1 MMRLFHLRP
10 FIALAVLSLLALLSP
25 AQAGPGRVA
34 VSSAH
39 ELATE
44 AGLEIL
50 AQGGNA
56 FDAAVAVSAALA
68 VVEPGS
74 SGIGGG
80 GFWLLYRAADG
91 VAVMVD
97 GRETAPAAARPDMYI
112 GADGAVDRDLAING
126 PLAAGIPGAPAA
138 WVHLAE
144 HYGTLPLA
152 TLLAPAI
159 RLAEQGF
166 AVNRQYQSLIEWRE
180 EVMARWPDSAAIF
193 MPDGTVPALGT
204 LIRQADL
211 AKTLRALA
219 ADGFDG
225 FYRGEVAER
234 LVAGVRAEGGIWTLD
249 DLAAYR
255 IVERDVIRS
264 RYRGHELL
272 TAAPPSSGG
281 IAIAQILNLLE
292 PFDLDALT
300 RVERIHLLAE
310 AMRRAYRDRAL
321 YLGDPDF
328 VDIPTAMLLSPYY
341 AAGLRA
347 GIRMD
352 RATPSAALA
361 SDPKVLPQ
369 SDHTT
374 HFSLLDAD
382 GNLVAGTLTINLP
395 FGAAYVVPG
404 TGVLLNNE
412 MDDFSAAAGVPN
424 EYGLIGFAANEIQP
438 GKRMLSSMSPTIVK
452 SDARTG
458 VIGTPGGSRII
469 TMVLLG
475 ILDFIDGNGPQS
487 WVSLPRFHHQ
497 YQPDL
502 IEIEPGWLSEQEVD
516 QLKALGHQIRLAP
529 DTWGNMHGVMWDRIN
544 DRVEAA
550 HDPRWDSGGAEVREF
565 RQRASEQ

>member
-166 AVNRQYQSLIEWRE
+166 Q
-180 EVMARWPDSAAIF
+180 
-193 MPDGTVPALGT
+193 
-204 LIRQADL
+204 L
-211 AKTLRALA
+211 A
-219 ADGFDG
+219 
-225 FYRGEVAER
+225 
-234 LVAGVRAEGGIWTLD
+234 
-249 DLAAYR
+249 
-255 IVERDVIRS
+255 
-264 RYRGHELL
+264 
-272 TAAPPSSGG
+272 
-281 IAIAQILNLLE
+281 
-292 PFDLDALT
+292 
-300 RVERIHLLAE
+300 
-310 AMRRAYRDRAL
+310 
-321 YLGDPDF
+321 
-328 VDIPTAMLLSPYY
+328 
-341 AAGLRA
+341 
-347 GIRMD
+347 
-352 RATPSAALA
+352 
-361 SDPKVLPQ
+361 
-369 SDHTT
+369 
-374 HFSLLDAD
+374 
-382 GNLVAGTLTINLP
+382 
-395 FGAAYVVPG
+395 
-404 TGVLLNNE
+404 
-412 MDDFSAAAGVPN
+412 
-424 EYGLIGFAANEIQP
+424 
-438 GKRMLSSMSPTIVK
+438 
-452 SDARTG
+452 DARRCPCLYFL
-458 VIGTPGGSRII
+458 VCCQ
-469 TMVLLG
+469 VL
-475 ILDFIDGNGPQS
+475 
-487 WVSLPRFHHQ
+487 
-497 YQPDL
+497 
-502 IEIEPGWLSEQEVD
+502 
-516 QLKALGHQIRLAP
+516 
-529 DTWGNMHGVMWDRIN
+529 
-544 DRVEAA
+544 
-550 HDPRWDSGGAEVREF
+550 
-565 RQRASEQ
+565 